1 MQAAKDKAQFREQL
15 TAEFEQKRTALTSRL
30 DAKMAEAAQLKSI
43 MQVKLKKLTEQKNE
57 METRLTRELKS
68 AQVHNLT

>member
-43 MQVKLKKLTEQKNE
+43 MQVKLKKLTE
-57 METRLTRELKS
+57 
-68 AQVHNLT
+68 

>member
-1 MQAAKDKAQFREQL
+1 MQAAKDKAQLREQL

-43 MQVKLKKLTEQKNE
+43 MQVKLKKLTE
-57 METRLTRELKS
+57 
-68 AQVHNLT
+68 